1 MISSLLRLAS
11 LACIAVLV
19 ISFGAFASEQAGHG
33 SKATVAKIAAAD
45 ASTDAPAPEAQIDE
59 ASPDLRTERAR
70 ERRHGALR
78 EKIDDV
84 DDALLSPFKGIAGNG
99 SIWEQRIVEGL
110 LAFLVFGVGL
120 GFLAR
125 YAATRGV

>member
-1 MISSLLRLAS
+1 MLSSLLRLVSFA
-11 LACIAVLV
+11 AVAVLV
-19 ISFGAFASEQAGHG
+19 ISFVAFASDEAGHG
-33 SKATVAKIAAAD
+33 SQETVARIDSANSNDSAAVPRDINA
-45 ASTDAPAPEAQIDE
+45 
-59 ASPDLRTERAR
+59 ASPTAETERAR

-78 EKIDDV
+78 ERIDDV